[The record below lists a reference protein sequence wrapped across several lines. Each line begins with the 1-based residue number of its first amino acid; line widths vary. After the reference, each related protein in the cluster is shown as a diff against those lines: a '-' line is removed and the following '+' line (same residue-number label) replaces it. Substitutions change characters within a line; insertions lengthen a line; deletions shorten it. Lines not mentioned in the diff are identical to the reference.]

1 MSILENVFMGISE
14 GSFGINT
21 DIFETNIIN
30 LVIFVGFIF
39 VVLSKSLTETLE
51 TRQQK
56 VISSIQE
63 AEDRLQQAQRRFTEA
78 EKQLDQISM
87 IVDSIKT
94 EAETAGSKLKTSIL
108 TQGKEDIDRLT
119 TNAKLTITNTEVQ
132 VKRQILQQVTTLVIQ
147 RVSVQF
153 NELLTFEMQG
163 RIIDRNI
170 AELGV

>member
-1 MSILENVFMGISE
+1 MNNLYNVFIKISE

-21 DIFETNIIN
+21 DVFDTNIIN
-30 LVIFVGFIF
+30 LVIFVGFVF
-39 VVLSKSLTETLE
+39 VVLSKSLTETLK
-51 TRQQK
+51 TRQEK

-63 AEDRLQQAQRRFTEA
+63 AEDRLKQAQNRLTEA
-78 EKQLDQISM
+78 EKQLDQIGM
-87 IVDSIKT
+87 IVESIKT

-119 TNAKLTITNTEVQ
+119 TNAKLTIANTEIQ
-132 VKRQILQQVTTLVIQ
+132 VKRQILQQVTALVIQ

-153 NELLTFEMQG
+153 KELLTFDMQT

>member
-1 MSILENVFMGISE
+1 MSILDNVFIGISE

-63 AEDRLQQAQRRFTEA
+63 AEDRLQQAQIRLTEA

-119 TNAKLTITNTEVQ
+119 TNAKLTIANTEVQ

-147 RVSVQF
+147 RVSTQF

>member
-1 MSILENVFMGISE
+1 MTILENVFIGISE

-63 AEDRLQQAQRRFTEA
+63 AEERLQQAKVRLTEA

-87 IVDSIKT
+87 IVDSVKT

-119 TNAKLTITNTEVQ
+119 TNAKLTIANTEVQ
-132 VKRQILQQVTTLVIQ
+132 VKRQILQQVTSLVIQ